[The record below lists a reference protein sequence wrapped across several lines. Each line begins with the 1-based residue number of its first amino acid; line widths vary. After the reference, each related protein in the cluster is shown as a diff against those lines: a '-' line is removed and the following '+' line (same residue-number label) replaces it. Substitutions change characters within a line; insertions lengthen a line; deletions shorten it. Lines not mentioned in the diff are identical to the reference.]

1 MDDVDELQA
10 KAIQRQFGARM
21 RALRH
26 SRGLSQDRFA
36 PVCGLHRTYVGA
48 VERGECNIS
57 LVNICRIAQALG
69 VPPATLLQGPDDEP
83 PGED

>member
-1 MDDVDELQA
+1 MDDVDERQA
-10 KAIQRQFGARM
+10 KAIRKQFGARM
-21 RALRH
+21 RALRQ

-57 LVNICRIAQALG
+57 LVNICRIAHALE
-69 VPPATLLQGPDDEP
+69 VPPAALLEWPDDDP
-83 PGED
+83 PAED